1 LNLTAYTDHLTR
13 PSINGRSLAHLPPPA
28 RARAGLGRTFQQTEL
43 FDSLTVA
50 QNVALGAE
58 AGYAGWNPI
67 DHMVTTPSQRT
78 RTRTA
83 TQAAIALCGL
93 GDLAD
98 ASVSTLTTG
107 QRRVVELA
115 RCLAGDYEVILL
127 DEPSSGLD
135 QVETQRFGA
144 ILTEVAG
151 HGTTILLVEHDMA
164 LVNRIC
170 DHVFVIDF
178 GKPIFDGTVAQ
189 VAASPIVRHAY
200 LGDEELIVD
209 IGMSEEELS

>member
-1 LNLTAYTDHLTR
+1 MPAPLEP
-13 PSINGRSLAHLPPPA
+13 PSELPFSFAENAQAPSATLASA
-28 RARAGLGRTFQQTEL
+28 TTFI
-43 FDSLTVA
+43 
-50 QNVALGAE
+50 AE
-58 AGYAGWNPI
+58 
-67 DHMVTTPSQRT
+67 
-78 RTRTA
+78 
-83 TQAAIALCGL
+83 
-93 GDLAD
+93 
-98 ASVSTLTTG
+98 SVSTASDSHHHPHG
-107 QRRVVELA
+107 VRRDRA
-115 RCLAGDYEVILL
+115 RGRLLRGVAIAQQVLCGHTFVLL